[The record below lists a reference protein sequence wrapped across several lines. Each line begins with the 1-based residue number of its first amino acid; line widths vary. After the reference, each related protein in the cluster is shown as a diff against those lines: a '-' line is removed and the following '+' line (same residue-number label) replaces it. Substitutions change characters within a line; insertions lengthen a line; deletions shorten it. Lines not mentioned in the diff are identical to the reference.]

1 MAAVTATGTMRR
13 SPKTTP
19 WRRKCSRITVMGMG
33 MPMTTGMDMGTITP
47 TIMGTIMATIT
58 RTITATITLMRLLL
72 RKTVWRQSGN
82 LLANRSASPCAA
94 PVVATFTVRI
104 ADTIMASSELPMAPT
119 ELIALLHLASPALPI
134 GGFSYSQGLEAA
146 VEAGIVTDGQSA
158 QTWIGDGLNN
168 VLARCELPFIAQ
180 QMRRWQALAQ
190 CRTQGNAA
198 PTLGDMAAE
207 KDGQTVADA
216 NAWYLASRESAEL
229 LQETEQMG
237 WSLASLAA
245 SLGWGHDDDRALL
258 MTLKPL
264 ALPTAFAFVAVA
276 HNAGI
281 QATLS
286 AYAFNWVENQVA
298 AALKS
303 VPLGQLA
310 GQRVLWHLREAIA
323 AAATHASTIAPSG
336 LSTFSPLLGIL
347 SSRHE
352 SQYSRLFR
360 S

>member
-1 MAAVTATGTMRR
+1 
-13 SPKTTP
+13 
-19 WRRKCSRITVMGMG
+19 
-33 MPMTTGMDMGTITP
+33 MDMGTDIT
-47 TIMGTIMATIT
+47 TIT
-58 RTITATITLMRLLL
+58 MAIMTNSERATAP
-72 RKTVWRQSGN
+72 S
-82 LLANRSASPCAA
+82 
-94 PVVATFTVRI
+94 
-104 ADTIMASSELPMAPT
+104 

-146 VEAGIVTDGQSA
+146 VEAGLVTDGQSA
-158 QTWIGDGLNN
+158 QKWIGDGLEG
-168 VLARCELPFIAQ
+168 VLERCELPFLAQ
-180 QMRRWQALAQ
+180 QMRRWQALEGK
-190 CRTQGNAA
+190 RTGCGPVHVQLTSAVEDED
-198 PTLGDMAAE
+198 L
-207 KDGQTVADA
+207 QTIGGA

-245 SLGWGHDDDRALL
+245 SLQWGHPEDRAVLT
-258 MTLKPL
+258 TLKPL

-310 GQRVLWHLREAIA
+310 GQRILWHLRETIA
-323 AAATHASTIAPSG
+323 AAATHACAMTPSG
-336 LSTFSPLLGIL
+336 LSTFSPLLGVL

-352 SQYSRLFR
+352 TQYSRLFR